1 MIAYGRS
8 YGKAVALAFLLSASS
23 VALAQSGNDSRTP
36 SGSPLDP
43 NATAQGGSTQ
53 NSASGGSSEQNPF
66 VGQQILQPRTLG
78 EQNGSTLSLQQLLNA
93 RSGGTV
99 DSSSTLTKA
108 LPKPGE
114 FELYTERLLGR
125 RLPRFGED
133 LVLPALRDFAAPA
146 TATIPPGYII
156 QPGDHIVIALTGSID
171 GSVEREVDTN
181 GQIFLSGVGA
191 IKVAGVRHSDLREVV
206 AAAVGRQYRGYEVS
220 VSIRQLRGIR
230 VYVTGMANNPGAF
243 TVSSLSTLANAVFQA
258 GGPSSGG
265 SWRSVKLYRN
275 GAEVTDFDLYQL
287 MRRGGRINDTLLQNE
302 DVLFIPPSG
311 DQVAVIGSVQEEAIY
326 EAKPGESI
334 ADMLAAA
341 GGPNTLAD
349 RSRVILYRTGDPNA
363 IGPQQLTLNRAASE
377 PIRGADII
385 QVLSTG
391 SLAMP
396 IEQQSVLVRV
406 EGEVRKP
413 GIYYVPPNTPT
424 NEIVAQAGGLTS
436 KAFPYGTKFTRQS
449 VKIQQQESF
458 REAVRQLELSLAAAP
473 LSASTSVSESERASQ
488 IAAARSVL
496 ERLRSAEP
504 DGRVV
509 LQLPPSASTIPG
521 SILLENN
528 DAIYVPPRP
537 TTVGV
542 FGAVYRPASF
552 FIGEGKP
559 IRVSEYI
566 EKAGGTLRAADKG
579 NTFLVRASG
588 EVVSKKRGSLRA
600 RVLPGDI
607 VFVPVRTQG
616 NSFWAKFKDITQTL
630 FQLGL
635 SAATVVAV
643 TK

>member
-1 MIAYGRS
+1 M
-8 YGKAVALAFLLSASS
+8 
-23 VALAQSGNDSRTP
+23 ALAQNGNDSRTP

-43 NATAQGGSTQ
+43 NSTAQGSSQ
-53 NSASGGSSEQNPF
+53 NSGSAGGSSQQNPF
-66 VGQQILQPRTLG
+66 VGQQILQTRSVG
-78 EQNGSTLSLQQLLNA
+78 DQNSSTLSLQQLLNA
-93 RSGGTV
+93 RNSSGTA
-99 DSSSTLTKA
+99 DTNSTLTRA

-114 FELYTERLLGR
+114 FELYTARLLGR
-125 RLPRFGED
+125 KLPRFGED

-146 TATIPPGYII
+146 TATIPPGYVV
-156 QPGDHIVIALTGSID
+156 QPGDVIVIALTGSID

-181 GQIFLSGVGA
+181 GKIFLQGVGA
-191 IKVAGVRHSDLREVV
+191 IRVAGVRHSDLRDVV
-206 AAAVGRQYRGYEVS
+206 SAAVGKQYRGYEVS

-265 SWRSVKLYRN
+265 SWRSIKLYRN
-275 GAEVTDFDLYQL
+275 GAEVSDFDLYQL
-287 MRRGGRINDTLLQNE
+287 MRRGGRVNDTPLQNE
-302 DVLFIPPSG
+302 DVLFIPPAG
-311 DQVAVIGSVQEEAIY
+311 AQVAVIGSVQEEAIY

-334 ADMLAAA
+334 ADMVAAA

-349 RSRVILYRTGDPNA
+349 RSRLILYRTGDLDA
-363 IGPQQLTLNRAASE
+363 IGPQQIATGQAAAV
-377 PIRGADII
+377 PVRGADIV
-385 QVLSTG
+385 QMLSTG
-391 SLAMP
+391 SLTMP
-396 IEQQSVLVRV
+396 IERQSVLVRI
-406 EGEVRKP
+406 EGEVQKP
-413 GIYYVPPNTPT
+413 GIYYVAPNTPT
-424 NEIVAQAGGLTS
+424 SDIVAQAGGLTS
-436 KAFPYGTKFTRQS
+436 IAFPYGTKFTRQS

-473 LSASTSVSESERASQ
+473 LSASTSVSESDRANQ

-496 ERLRSAEP
+496 ERLREAEP

-509 LQLPPSASTIPG
+509 LQLPPTSSTIPG
-521 SILLENN
+521 GILLENN

-552 FIGEGKP
+552 FVGGGKP

-566 EKAGGTLRAADKG
+566 EKAGGTIRAADRG
-579 NTFLVRASG
+579 NTFLVRANG
-588 EVVSKKRGSLRA
+588 EVISKKRGSLRA
-600 RVLPGDI
+600 KVLPGDI